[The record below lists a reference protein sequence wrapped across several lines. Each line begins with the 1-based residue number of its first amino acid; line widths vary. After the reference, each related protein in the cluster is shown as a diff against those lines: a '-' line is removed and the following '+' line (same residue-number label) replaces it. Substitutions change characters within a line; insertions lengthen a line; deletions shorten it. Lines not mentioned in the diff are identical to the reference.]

1 MALHRYICASCTKPW
16 IRARVGL
23 QNSNRIQ
30 RRYKYYIAPEGEQA
44 TPITGYY
51 AGKRVL
57 SLLTCASLTSAEML
71 KKRPSQA
78 PNSPNDTSNNT
89 ASSAPATAQPTDPPK
104 SQKELTL
111 ERARTVF
118 GSKPGVRERRIE
130 IEAAS
135 TEVAGIKV
143 PPKPSE
149 PDNCCMSGCVNCVWD
164 MYRDEMEEWAEQ
176 SAKARAAIQAK
187 REEAHGSGSMAG
199 EPGSAGNIAVSM
211 DEDGGG
217 SESNWTAGP
226 SEEKLFDDIPVG
238 IREFMKTEKKLKQRH
253 NAEKIP
259 T

>member
-1 MALHRYICASCTKPW
+1 
-16 IRARVGL
+16 
-23 QNSNRIQ
+23 
-30 RRYKYYIAPEGEQA
+30 
-44 TPITGYY
+44 
-51 AGKRVL
+51 
-57 SLLTCASLTSAEML
+57 ML
-71 KKRPSQA
+71 KKQPSQA
-78 PNSPNDTSNNT
+78 PTISNDTSNDV
-89 ASSAPATAQPTDPPK
+89 APQAPATPQIADPPK

-130 IEAAS
+130 IDAAS

-176 SAKARAAIQAK
+176 SAKARAVIQAK
-187 REEAHGSGSMAG
+187 REEAQGSGSMVA
-199 EPGSAGNIAVSM
+199 EQGSPSHVAVSM
-211 DEDGGG
+211 DDDGGG
-217 SESNWTAGP
+217 SESNWTAG
-226 SEEKLFDDIPVG
+226 SGEEKLFDDIPVG

-253 NAEKIP
+253 KAEEIP

>member
-1 MALHRYICASCTKPW
+1 MLKI
-16 IRARVGL
+16 
-23 QNSNRIQ
+23 
-30 RRYKYYIAPEGEQA
+30 
-44 TPITGYY
+44 
-51 AGKRVL
+51 
-57 SLLTCASLTSAEML
+57 AEML
-71 KKRPSQA
+71 KKQPSQA
-78 PNSPNDTSNNT
+78 RIIANDTLDD
-89 ASSAPATAQPTDPPK
+89 AIPQATEISQPTESLK

-130 IEAAS
+130 IDAAS
-135 TEVAGIKV
+135 KEVAGIKV

-187 REEAHGSGSMAG
+187 MEKAQGSGSMVV
-199 EPGSAGNIAVSM
+199 EQSTPRHVAVSM
-211 DEDGGG
+211 DDDGGG
-217 SESNWTAGP
+217 SESNWTAGAG
-226 SEEKLFDDIPVG
+226 EEKLFDDIPVG

-253 NAEKIP
+253 KTEEIP